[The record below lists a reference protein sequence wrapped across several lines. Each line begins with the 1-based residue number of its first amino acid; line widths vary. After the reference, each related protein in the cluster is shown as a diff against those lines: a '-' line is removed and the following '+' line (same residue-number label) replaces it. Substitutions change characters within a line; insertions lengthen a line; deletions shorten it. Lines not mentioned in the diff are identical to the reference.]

1 MEGTEQLASKRTI
14 RISFTAEI
22 HCPQHTHSKG
32 VATTIQS
39 AERYRQPFK
48 RTRILDP
55 DASQTNFR

>member
-22 HCPQHTHSKG
+22 HRPQHTRSKG

-39 AERYRQPFK
+39 A
-48 RTRILDP
+48 
-55 DASQTNFR
+55 